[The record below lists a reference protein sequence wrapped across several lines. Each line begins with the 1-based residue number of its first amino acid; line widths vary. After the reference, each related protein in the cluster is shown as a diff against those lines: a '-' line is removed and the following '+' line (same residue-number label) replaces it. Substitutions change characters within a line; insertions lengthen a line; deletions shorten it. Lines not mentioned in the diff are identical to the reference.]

1 MNDIIKQNTITQ
13 SVLNAENILK
23 KGYLSSAQE
32 QHLVKINYP
41 IESSDDKFA
50 DSLNENVRFF
60 DITQIVLN
68 KNENMRDKL
77 VSVFNAVGNVGA
89 SILFQID
96 GKKDK
101 VSIRIGVRR
110 NFDNIDKGLAQEIL
124 KNSLE
129 GNFPGSILKCLTT
142 DELNGIVHNFDT
154 GLRVVSVTDIAG
166 LRSENESKDRQFM
179 QGIEKVV
186 EALKGK
192 EYSMLLIADPISMA
206 DLNMSRR
213 ALENVYSSLVPFS
226 ESEFSFGE
234 NQSESINA
242 SVSKSMTE
250 TLSEG
255 ISESI
260 SHTNGKSYSRAFGT
274 SYSHTDG
281 KSYSTTEGYSDT
293 TSSNVNVG
301 ASIIVANA
309 GVSRGK
315 SRSENYSTTRTENY
329 SNQYGVNQ
337 TNTSSENSART
348 DGITNTQNTSI
359 STSMTQTQGVTQNV
373 GTSQN
378 IQVKFENH
386 TIKKMLERID
396 KTLERYDKCADLG
409 AWNCAMYC
417 VGEKSTAQIC
427 ASIYR
432 SIIRGENSSLENS
445 AMILWEQDQNI
456 NIMEALK
463 HMQHPRLNVNH
474 VEVTPGALINSAELA
489 IHAGLPNKSIA
500 GIPVIECAEFGR
512 VVSSYIPKN
521 NESKINLGNIFHMLK
536 DEKIP
541 VELNVKSLCSHT
553 FITGST
559 GSGKSNTVYRIL
571 DNLPSEV
578 NYLVIEPAKGEY
590 KNVFGSKA
598 KVYGTN
604 PSLTELLKINP
615 FSFPKE
621 IHVLEHIDR
630 LIEIF
635 NVCWPMYAAMPAVLK
650 DAVEKSYEDA
660 GWNLTSST
668 NVYSKNLYPEFS
680 DVARNIKS
688 IIDSSE
694 YDAENKGAY
703 KGSLLTRLKSLTNG
717 LNGLIFNRDEISNE
731 ELFDKNVIVDLSR
744 VGSAETKSLIMGVL
758 VLKLQEYRMSNA
770 NGMNSELK
778 HITVL
783 EEAHNL
789 LKRTS
794 TEQSSESANLIGKS
808 VEMLTNAIAEMRTY
822 GEGFIIADQAPALL
836 DMAVIRNTNTKIIM
850 RLPDQDD
857 RELVGKA
864 ANLNDDQITELAKL
878 PCGVAAV
885 YQNEWIEPVLCKVD
899 EFAKIENA
907 YSYEIQDKK
916 IEQVDY
922 NSRVEIAK
930 ILFGA
935 KPNEVPNTDLF
946 KKLSE
951 LNLKDAT
958 KVLIIKYLNN
968 NLKAP
973 NMLYLAPIIVE
984 LFPRTYRAFIDSY
997 KAQTSDTN
1005 KWSVDVDEALKL
1017 EIAMNIEDNLRKDI
1031 RQCIITNCLYH
1042 ELGRVDELEKWS
1054 SEGGKLA

>member
-1 MNDIIKQNTITQ
+1 MNDV
-13 SVLNAENILK
+13 VLTKENSMLEKAFENADIALSK
-23 KGYLSSAQE
+23 SYLSNLTNGEVLSMISNFND
-32 QHLVKINYP
+32 IN
-41 IESSDDKFA
+41 SF
-50 DSLNENVRFF
+50 VRFF
-60 DITQIVLN
+60 KLGQIITN
-68 KNENMRDKL
+68 KSENMRDKL
-77 VSVFNAVGNVGA
+77 SNVFHSVWNANG
-89 SILFQID
+89 SILLLIK
-96 GKKDK
+96 GKKDSTEIYMGIK
-101 VSIRIGVRR
+101 NVL
-110 NFDNIDKGLAQEIL
+110 FDDSDDGINHTTLLSEIL
-124 KNSLE
+124 ENNLKA
-129 GNFPGSILKCLTT
+129 NFPGTKS
-142 DELNGIVHNFDT
+142 ELIRKPKVEEL
-154 GLRVVSVTDIAG
+154 LRDISNSSTVASVSDIAA
-166 LRSENESKDRQFM
+166 LQSEEENKDRVFI
-179 QGIEKVV
+179 QGIEKLID
-186 EALKGK
+186 AMNGN
-192 EYSMLLIADPISMA
+192 EYTMLLIADPVSQNDLKMA
-206 DLNMSRR
+206 KL
-213 ALENVYSSLVPFS
+213 ALESQYSHLVPFS
-226 ESEFSFGE
+226 EVQITLGE
-234 NQSESINA
+234 NA
-242 SVSKSMTE
+242 SVATGETLTKSYTK

-255 ISESI
+255 VTNTIT
-260 SHTNGKSYSRAFGT
+260 HTSGT
-274 SYSHTDG
+274 SKNISRSGTAIGASAGAGAGAAIGTAVPVVGTILGGAVGGAIGGVLGALTYGDRSEGTNESDSIA
-281 KSYSTTEGYSDT
+281 KATTTT
-293 TSSNVNVG
+293 TSTAEGNSE
-301 ASIIVANA
+301 ATSKTITLSKSK
-309 GVSRGK
+309 GVQIK
-315 SRSENYSTTRTENY
+315 TENH
-329 SNQYGVNQ
+329 
-337 TNTSSENSART
+337 
-348 DGITNTQNTSI
+348 SI
-359 STSMTQTQGVTQNV
+359 
-373 GTSQN
+373 
-378 IQVKFENH
+378 KR
-386 TIKKMLERID
+386 MLEKID
-396 KTLERYDKCADLG
+396 ETLKRLDECSDIG
-409 AWNCAMYC
+409 MWNCAMYC
-417 VGEKSTAQIC
+417 ISDSEYVSRLAASTYQ
-427 ASIYR
+427 SL
-432 SIIRGENSSLENS
+432 IRGKNSSLENG
-445 AMILWEQDQNI
+445 AI
-456 NIMEALK
+456 NIWRDDGKDKIMPYLT
-463 HMQHPRLNVNH
+463 HMCHPKIRVNEL
-474 VEVTPGALINSAELA
+474 EVTPGTLVSSLELA

-512 VVSSYIPKN
+512 TVSSYDTQN
-521 NESKINLGNIFHMLK
+521 SGAKIELGKIFHMHSEEEL
-536 DEKIP
+536 P
-541 VELNVKSLCSHT
+541 VNLSAKSLCSHT

-571 DNLPSEV
+571 SNLSKLPSKV

-590 KNVFGSKA
+590 KNIFGKEA

-660 GWNLTSST
+660 GWDLTNST
-668 NVYSKNLYPEFS
+668 NAYGENLYPEFS

-717 LNGLIFNRDEISNE
+717 LNGLIFNRDEISSE

-907 YSYEIQDKK
+907 YSYEIQDEK

-968 NLKAP
+968 NLKSP

-1054 SEGGKLA
+1054 LEGGKLA

>member
-1 MNDIIKQNTITQ
+1 MNDV
-13 SVLNAENILK
+13 VLTKENSMLEKAFENADIALSK
-23 KGYLSSAQE
+23 SYLSNLTNGEVLSIK
-32 QHLVKINYP
+32 LDSNDIN
-41 IESSDDKFA
+41 SV
-50 DSLNENVRFF
+50 VRFF
-60 DITQIVLN
+60 SIGQIVTN
-68 KNENMRDKL
+68 KSENMRDKL
-77 VSVFNAVGNVGA
+77 SNVFHSVWNADG
-89 SILFQID
+89 SILLLIK
-96 GKKDK
+96 GKKDSTEIYMGIK
-101 VSIRIGVRR
+101 NVL
-110 NFDNIDKGLAQEIL
+110 FDGSDNDINHTTLLSEIL
-124 KNSLE
+124 ENNLKA
-129 GNFPGSILKCLTT
+129 NFPGTKS
-142 DELNGIVHNFDT
+142 ELIKKPKVEEL
-154 GLRVVSVTDIAG
+154 LRDISNSSTVASVSDIAA
-166 LRSENESKDRQFM
+166 LQSEEENKDRVFI
-179 QGIEKVV
+179 QGIEKLID
-186 EALKGK
+186 AMNGD
-192 EYSMLLIADPISMA
+192 EYTMLLIADPVSQNDLKMA
-206 DLNMSRR
+206 KL
-213 ALENVYSSLVPFS
+213 ALESQYSQLVPFS
-226 ESEFSFGE
+226 EVQITLGE
-234 NQSESINA
+234 NA
-242 SVSKSMTE
+242 SVAAGETLTKSYTK

-255 ISESI
+255 VTNTITHTSGTSKNISRSGTAIGASMGAGAGAVIGSVVPVVGTILGGAVGGAVGGVLGALTYGDRSEGTNESDSIAKATTTTTSTAEGSSESKSKTI
-260 SHTNGKSYSRAFGT
+260 TLGKS
-274 SYSHTDG
+274 
-281 KSYSTTEGYSDT
+281 KS
-293 TSSNVNVG
+293 VQ
-301 ASIIVANA
+301 I
-309 GVSRGK
+309 K
-315 SRSENYSTTRTENY
+315 TENH
-329 SNQYGVNQ
+329 
-337 TNTSSENSART
+337 
-348 DGITNTQNTSI
+348 SI
-359 STSMTQTQGVTQNV
+359 
-373 GTSQN
+373 
-378 IQVKFENH
+378 KR
-386 TIKKMLERID
+386 MLEKID
-396 KTLERYDKCADLG
+396 ETLKRLDECSDIG
-409 AWNCAMYC
+409 MWNCAMYC
-417 VGEKSTAQIC
+417 ISDSDYVSRLAASTYQ
-427 ASIYR
+427 SL
-432 SIIRGENSSLENS
+432 IRGKNSSLENG
-445 AMILWEQDQNI
+445 AI
-456 NIMEALK
+456 NIWRDDSKDKIMPYLT
-463 HMQHPRLNVNH
+463 HMCHPKIRVNEL
-474 VEVTPGALINSAELA
+474 EVTPGTLVSSLELA

-512 VVSSYIPKN
+512 TVLSYDAQN
-521 NESKINLGNIFHMLK
+521 SGAKIELGKIFHMHSEEEL
-536 DEKIP
+536 P
-541 VELNVKSLCSHT
+541 VNLLAKSLCSHT

-668 NVYSKNLYPEFS
+668 NAYSKNLYPEFS

-694 YDAENKGAY
+694 YNAENKGAY

-717 LNGLIFNRDEISNE
+717 LNGLIFNRDEISSE

-770 NGMNSELK
+770 NSMNSELK

-794 TEQSSESANLIGKS
+794 TEQSSEVSNLIGKS

-850 RLPDQDD
+850 RLPDQGD

-864 ANLNDDQITELAKL
+864 ANLNDDQIIELAKL

-885 YQNEWIEPVLCKVD
+885 YQNEWVEPVLCKVD

-907 YSYEIQDKK
+907 YSYESQDKK
-916 IEQVDY
+916 IEQIDY
-922 NSRVEIAK
+922 NGRVEIAK
-930 ILFGA
+930 ILFGT
-935 KPNEVPNTDLF
+935 KPNEISNIDLF

-951 LNLKDAT
+951 LNLKDST
-958 KVLIIKYLNN
+958 KVLSIKYLNN
-968 NLKAP
+968 KLGEP
-973 NMLYLAPIIVE
+973 NMLYLAPIIAE
-984 LFPRTYRAFIDSY
+984 LFPKTYEIFSSSY
-997 KAQTSDTN
+997 KTQNSDTK

-1031 RQCIITNCLYH
+1031 RQCIITNYLYH

-1054 SEGGKLA
+1054 LEGGKLA

>member
-1 MNDIIKQNTITQ
+1 MNDV
-13 SVLNAENILK
+13 VLTKENSMLEKAFENADIALSK
-23 KGYLSSAQE
+23 SYLSNLTNGEVLSI
-32 QHLVKINYP
+32 KSDSNDIN
-41 IESSDDKFA
+41 SV
-50 DSLNENVRFF
+50 VRFF
-60 DITQIVLN
+60 SIGQIVTN
-68 KNENMRDKL
+68 KSENMRDKL
-77 VSVFNAVGNVGA
+77 SNVFHSVWNADG
-89 SILFQID
+89 SILLLIK
-96 GKKDK
+96 GKKDSTEIYMGIK
-101 VSIRIGVRR
+101 NVL
-110 NFDNIDKGLAQEIL
+110 FDGSDDGINHTTLLSEIL
-124 KNSLE
+124 ENNLKA
-129 GNFPGSILKCLTT
+129 NFPGTKS
-142 DELNGIVHNFDT
+142 ELIKKPKVEEL
-154 GLRVVSVTDIAG
+154 LRDISNSSTVASVSDIAA
-166 LRSENESKDRQFM
+166 LQIEEENKDRVFI
-179 QGIEKVV
+179 QGIEKLID
-186 EALKGK
+186 AMNGD
-192 EYSMLLIADPISMA
+192 EYTMLLIADPVSQN
-206 DLNMSRR
+206 DLKLAKL
-213 ALENVYSSLVPFS
+213 ALESQYSQLVPFS
-226 ESEFSFGE
+226 EVQITLGE
-234 NQSESINA
+234 NA
-242 SVSKSMTE
+242 SVAAGETLTKSYTK

-255 ISESI
+255 VTNTIT
-260 SHTNGKSYSRAFGT
+260 HTSGT
-274 SYSHTDG
+274 SKTISRSGTAI
-281 KSYSTTEGYSDT
+281 
-293 TSSNVNVG
+293 G
-301 ASIIVANA
+301 ASMGTGA
-309 GVSRGK
+309 GAAIGSFVPGVGTILGGFVGGAIGGVLGALTYGD
-315 SRSENYSTTRTENY
+315 RSEGTNESDSIAKATT
-329 SNQYGVNQ
+329 
-337 TNTSSENSART
+337 TNTSIAEGSSKT
-348 DGITNTQNTSI
+348 KSKTITLGKSKSVQIKT
-359 STSMTQTQGVTQNV
+359 
-373 GTSQN
+373 
-378 IQVKFENH
+378 ENH
-386 TIKKMLERID
+386 SIKRMLEKID
-396 KTLERYDKCADLG
+396 ETLKRLDECSDIG
-409 AWNCAMYC
+409 MWNCAMYC
-417 VGEKSTAQIC
+417 ISDSDYVSRLAASTYQ
-427 ASIYR
+427 SL
-432 SIIRGENSSLENS
+432 IRGKNSSLENG
-445 AMILWEQDQNI
+445 AI
-456 NIMEALK
+456 NIWRDDSKDKIMPYLT
-463 HMQHPRLNVNH
+463 HMCHPKIRVNEL
-474 VEVTPGALINSAELA
+474 EVTPGTLVSSLELA

-512 VVSSYIPKN
+512 TVLSYDAQN
-521 NESKINLGNIFHMLK
+521 SGAKIELGKIFHMHNEEEL
-536 DEKIP
+536 P
-541 VELNVKSLCSHT
+541 VNLSAKSLCSHT

-590 KNVFGSKA
+590 KNVFGKKA

-668 NVYSKNLYPEFS
+668 NAYSKNLYPEFS

-717 LNGLIFNRDEISNE
+717 LNGLIFNRDEISSE

-770 NGMNSELK
+770 NSMNSELK

-850 RLPDQDD
+850 RLPDQGD

-864 ANLNDDQITELAKL
+864 ANLNDDQIIELAKL

-885 YQNEWIEPVLCKVD
+885 YQNEWVEPVLCKVD

-907 YSYEIQDKK
+907 YSYESQDKK
-916 IEQVDY
+916 REQIDY
-922 NSRVEIAK
+922 NGRVEIAK

-935 KPNEVPNTDLF
+935 KPNEISNIDLF

-951 LNLKDAT
+951 LNLKDST
-958 KVLIIKYLNN
+958 KVLSIKYLNN
-968 NLKAP
+968 KLGEP
-973 NMLYLAPIIVE
+973 NMLYLAPIIAE
-984 LFPRTYRAFIDSY
+984 LFPKTYEIFSSSY
-997 KAQTSDTN
+997 KTQNSDTK

-1031 RQCIITNCLYH
+1031 RQCIITNYLYH

-1054 SEGGKLA
+1054 LEGGKLA

>member
-1 MNDIIKQNTITQ
+1 MSNMLGTINLSE
-13 SVLNAENILK
+13 SVFDAQELLTKA
-23 KGYLSSAQE
+23 YLSNQE
-32 QHLVKINYP
+32 ERSLVKVDYP
-41 IESSDDKFA
+41 L
-50 DSLNENVRFF
+50 DSTHQDFIKDLNENIRFF
-60 DITQIVLN
+60 DITKIVLN

-77 VSVFNAVGNVGA
+77 ISVFNAIGNFGA
-89 SILFQID
+89 SLLFQIE
-96 GKKDK
+96 GRKDR
-101 VSIRIGVRR
+101 VFIRIGIRR
-110 NFDNIDKGLAQEIL
+110 NFDNADKSTTTNVLKDSIL
-124 KNSLE
+124 
-129 GNFPGSILKCLTT
+129 GNFPGI
-142 DELNGIVHNFDT
+142 ELNPVNDLNSVIGK
-154 GLRVVSVTDIAG
+154 LKSSQRVVSVTDIAG
-166 LRSENESKDRQFM
+166 LRAQSENKDNDFV
-179 QGIEKVV
+179 QGIEKVI

-192 EYSMLLIADPISMA
+192 EYSMLLIADPITSA
-206 DLNMSRR
+206 DLNTSKK
-213 ALENVYSSLVPFS
+213 ALEDVYSALVPYC
-226 ESEFSFGE
+226 ESEFSFSQH
-234 NQSESINA
+234 QSESINE
-242 SVSKSMTE
+242 SVSKSITK
-250 TLSEG
+250 T
-255 ISESI
+255 ISQSI
-260 SHTNGKSYSRAFGT
+260 AKSVSHTTGKNYSRTSGKSQ
-274 SYSHTDG
+274 SHTDG
-281 KSYSTTEGYSDT
+281 TSTGNSVGVSANASGIFVAGEIPITIGGGVNYSRNWGENHSDT
-293 TSSNVNVG
+293 IGVNSSTSRGEQTSKTDG
-301 ASIIVANA
+301 TIDTK
-309 GVSRGK
+309 GVSNSLSK
-315 SRSENYSTTRTENY
+315 TTSQST
-329 SNQYGVNQ
+329 GQ
-337 TNTSSENSART
+337 TS
-348 DGITNTQNTSI
+348 
-359 STSMTQTQGVTQNV
+359 

-378 IQVKFENH
+378 IQIKFENH

-396 KTLERYDKCADLG
+396 KILERYDNCADVG

-417 VGEKSTAQIC
+417 LGDKATAQIC

-432 SIIRGENSSLENS
+432 SVIRGENSSLENS
-445 AMILWEQDQNI
+445 AMILWDEKQNYNVI
-456 NIMEALK
+456 EALR
-463 HMQHPRLNVNH
+463 HMQHPRFNVND
-474 VEVTPGALINSAELA
+474 VEVTPAALISSSELA
-489 IHAGLPNKSIA
+489 IHAGLPNKSIP

-512 VVSSYIPKN
+512 TVSSYDTQD
-521 NESKINLGNIFHMLK
+521 SGDKIELGKIFHMHSEEEL
-536 DEKIP
+536 P
-541 VELNVKSLCSHT
+541 VNLSAKSLCSHT

-571 DNLPSEV
+571 DKLPSEV
-578 NYLVIEPAKGEY
+578 SFLVVEPAKGEY

-598 KVYGTN
+598 KVYGAN

-660 GWNLTSST
+660 GWDLTNST
-668 NVYSKNLYPEFS
+668 NAYGENLYPEFS

-770 NGMNSELK
+770 NGMNSDLK

-899 EFAKIENA
+899 EFAKIKNA
-907 YSYEIQDKK
+907 YSHEIQDEK

-973 NMLYLAPIIVE
+973 NMLYLAPIIAE
-984 LFPRTYRAFIDSY
+984 LFPRTYKAFIDSY

-1054 SEGGKLA
+1054 LEGGKLA

>member
-1 MNDIIKQNTITQ
+1 MNDV
-13 SVLNAENILK
+13 VLTKENSMLEKAFENADIALSK
-23 KGYLSSAQE
+23 SYLSNLTNSE
-32 QHLVKINYP
+32 VLSMISNFNDIN
-41 IESSDDKFA
+41 SF
-50 DSLNENVRFF
+50 VRFF
-60 DITQIVLN
+60 KLGQIITN

-77 VSVFNAVGNVGA
+77 SNVFHSVWNADG
-89 SILFQID
+89 SILLLIK
-96 GKKDK
+96 GKKDSTEIYMGIK
-101 VSIRIGVRR
+101 NVL
-110 NFDNIDKGLAQEIL
+110 FDGSDDGINHTRLLSEIL
-124 KNSLE
+124 KNNLKA
-129 GNFPGSILKCLTT
+129 NFPGTKS
-142 DELNGIVHNFDT
+142 ELIKKSKVEEL
-154 GLRVVSVTDIAG
+154 LRDISNSSTVASVSDIAA
-166 LRSENESKDRQFM
+166 LQSEEENKDRVFI
-179 QGIEKVV
+179 QGIEKLID
-186 EALKGK
+186 AMNGD
-192 EYSMLLIADPISMA
+192 EYTMLLIADPVSQNDLKMA
-206 DLNMSRR
+206 KL
-213 ALENVYSSLVPFS
+213 ALESQYSHLVPFS
-226 ESEFSFGE
+226 EVQITLGE
-234 NQSESINA
+234 NA
-242 SVSKSMTE
+242 SVATGETLTKSYTK

-255 ISESI
+255 VTNTITHTSGTSKNISRSGTAIGAGAGAVIGSAVPVIGTILGATFGALLGALTYGDRSEGTNESDSI
-260 SHTNGKSYSRAFGT
+260 AKATTTTTSTAEGNSEATSKTITLGKS
-274 SYSHTDG
+274 
-281 KSYSTTEGYSDT
+281 K
-293 TSSNVNVG
+293 
-301 ASIIVANA
+301 
-309 GVSRGK
+309 GVQIK
-315 SRSENYSTTRTENY
+315 TENH
-329 SNQYGVNQ
+329 
-337 TNTSSENSART
+337 
-348 DGITNTQNTSI
+348 SI
-359 STSMTQTQGVTQNV
+359 
-373 GTSQN
+373 
-378 IQVKFENH
+378 KR
-386 TIKKMLERID
+386 MLEKID
-396 KTLERYDKCADLG
+396 ETLKRLDECSDIG
-409 AWNCAMYC
+409 MWNCAMYC
-417 VGEKSTAQIC
+417 ISDSEYVSRLAASTYQ
-427 ASIYR
+427 SL
-432 SIIRGENSSLENS
+432 IRGKNSSLENG
-445 AMILWEQDQNI
+445 AI
-456 NIMEALK
+456 NIWRDDSKDKIMPYLT
-463 HMQHPRLNVNH
+463 HMCHPKIRVNEL
-474 VEVTPGALINSAELA
+474 EVTPGALVSSLELA

-500 GIPVIECAEFGR
+500 GIPVIDCAEFGR
-512 VVSSYIPKN
+512 TVSSYDTQN
-521 NESKINLGNIFHMLK
+521 SGAKIELGKIFHMHSK
-536 DEKIP
+536 E
-541 VELNVKSLCSHT
+541 ELLVNLSAKSLCSHT

-559 GSGKSNTVYRIL
+559 GSGKSNTVYGIL
-571 DNLPSEV
+571 NKLPSEV
-578 NYLVIEPAKGEY
+578 KFLVVEPAKGEY
-590 KNVFGSKA
+590 KNVFGNKA

-660 GWNLTSST
+660 GWDLTNST
-668 NVYSKNLYPEFS
+668 NAYGENLYPEFS

-688 IIDSSE
+688 IIDLSE

-717 LNGLIFNRDEISNE
+717 LNGLIFNRDEISSE

-744 VGSAETKSLIMGVL
+744 VGSAETKSLIMGIL

-907 YSYEIQDKK
+907 YSYEIQDEK

-935 KPNEVPNTDLF
+935 KPNEVLNMDLF

-984 LFPRTYRAFIDSY
+984 LFPRTYKAFIDSY

-1054 SEGGKLA
+1054 LEGGKLA

>member
-1 MNDIIKQNTITQ
+1 MNDV
-13 SVLNAENILK
+13 VLTKENSMLEKAFENADIALSK
-23 KGYLSSAQE
+23 SYLSNLTNGEVLSIKTNSND
-32 QHLVKINYP
+32 VN
-41 IESSDDKFA
+41 SV
-50 DSLNENVRFF
+50 VRFF
-60 DITQIVLN
+60 SIGQIITN
-68 KNENMRDKL
+68 KSENMRDKL
-77 VSVFNAVGNVGA
+77 SNVFHSVWNANG
-89 SILFQID
+89 SILLLIK
-96 GKKDK
+96 GKKDSTEIYMGIK
-101 VSIRIGVRR
+101 NVL
-110 NFDNIDKGLAQEIL
+110 FDDSDDGINHTTLLSEIL
-124 KNSLE
+124 ENNLKA
-129 GNFPGSILKCLTT
+129 NFPGTKS
-142 DELNGIVHNFDT
+142 ELVRKPKVEELLISLSNSSTVAS
-154 GLRVVSVTDIAG
+154 VSDIAA
-166 LRSENESKDRQFM
+166 LQSEEENKDRVFI
-179 QGIEKVV
+179 QGIEKLID
-186 EALKGK
+186 AMNGD
-192 EYSMLLIADPISMA
+192 EYTMLLIADPVSQNDLKMA
-206 DLNMSRR
+206 KL
-213 ALENVYSSLVPFS
+213 ALESQYSQLVPFS
-226 ESEFSFGE
+226 EVQITLGE
-234 NQSESINA
+234 NA
-242 SVSKSMTE
+242 SVAAGETLTKSYTK

-255 ISESI
+255 VTNTITHTSGTSKNISRSGTAIGAGAGAVIGSAVPVIGTILGATFGALLGALTYGDRSEGTNESDSI
-260 SHTNGKSYSRAFGT
+260 AKATTTTTSTAEGSSEATSKTITLGKS
-274 SYSHTDG
+274 
-281 KSYSTTEGYSDT
+281 KS
-293 TSSNVNVG
+293 VQ
-301 ASIIVANA
+301 I
-309 GVSRGK
+309 K
-315 SRSENYSTTRTENY
+315 TENH
-329 SNQYGVNQ
+329 
-337 TNTSSENSART
+337 
-348 DGITNTQNTSI
+348 SI
-359 STSMTQTQGVTQNV
+359 
-373 GTSQN
+373 
-378 IQVKFENH
+378 KR
-386 TIKKMLERID
+386 MLEKID
-396 KTLERYDKCADLG
+396 ETLKRLDECSDIG
-409 AWNCAMYC
+409 MWNCAMYC
-417 VGEKSTAQIC
+417 ISDSEYVSRLAASTYQ
-427 ASIYR
+427 SL
-432 SIIRGENSSLENS
+432 IRGKNSSLENG
-445 AMILWEQDQNI
+445 AI
-456 NIMEALK
+456 NIWRDDGKDKIMPYLT
-463 HMQHPRLNVNH
+463 HMCHPKIRVNEL
-474 VEVTPGALINSAELA
+474 EVTPGTLVSSLELA

-512 VVSSYIPKN
+512 TVSSYDTQN
-521 NESKINLGNIFHMLK
+521 SGAKIELGKIFHMHSEEEL
-536 DEKIP
+536 P
-541 VELNVKSLCSHT
+541 VNLSAKSLCSHT

-559 GSGKSNTVYRIL
+559 GSGKSNTVYKIL
-571 DNLPSEV
+571 ENLPSDV
-578 NYLVIEPAKGEY
+578 KFLVVEPAKGEY

-660 GWNLTSST
+660 GWDLTNST
-668 NVYSKNLYPEFS
+668 NAYGENLYPEFS

-694 YDAENKGAY
+694 YNAENKGAY

-717 LNGLIFNRDEISNE
+717 LNGLIFNRDEISSE

-744 VGSAETKSLIMGVL
+744 VGSTETKSLIMGIL

-864 ANLNDDQITELAKL
+864 ANLNDDQIAELAKL

-968 NLKAP
+968 NLKSP

-1054 SEGGKLA
+1054 LEGGKLA

>member
-1 MNDIIKQNTITQ
+1 MNDV
-13 SVLNAENILK
+13 VLTKENSMLEKAFENADIALSK
-23 KGYLSSAQE
+23 SYLSNLTNGEVLSIKTNSND
-32 QHLVKINYP
+32 VN
-41 IESSDDKFA
+41 SV
-50 DSLNENVRFF
+50 VRFF
-60 DITQIVLN
+60 SIGQIITN
-68 KNENMRDKL
+68 KSENMRDKL
-77 VSVFNAVGNVGA
+77 SNVFHSVWNANG
-89 SILFQID
+89 SILLLIK
-96 GKKDK
+96 GKKDSTEIYMGIK
-101 VSIRIGVRR
+101 NVL
-110 NFDNIDKGLAQEIL
+110 FDDSDDGINHTTLLSEIL
-124 KNSLE
+124 ENNLKA
-129 GNFPGSILKCLTT
+129 NFPGTKS
-142 DELNGIVHNFDT
+142 ELIRKPKVEEL
-154 GLRVVSVTDIAG
+154 LRDISNSSTVASVSDIAA
-166 LRSENESKDRQFM
+166 LQSEEENKDRVFI
-179 QGIEKVV
+179 QGIEKLID
-186 EALKGK
+186 AMNGD
-192 EYSMLLIADPISMA
+192 EYTMLLIADPVSQN
-206 DLNMSRR
+206 DLKLAKL
-213 ALENVYSSLVPFS
+213 ALESQYSQLVPFS
-226 ESEFSFGE
+226 EVQITLGE
-234 NQSESINA
+234 NA
-242 SVSKSMTE
+242 SVAAGETLTKSYTK

-255 ISESI
+255 VTNTITHTSGTSKNISRSGAAIGASAGAGAGAVAGTVAAPGVGTILGGAVGGAIGGVLGALTYGDRSEGTNESDSIAKATTTTTSTAEGNSESKSKTI
-260 SHTNGKSYSRAFGT
+260 TLGKS
-274 SYSHTDG
+274 
-281 KSYSTTEGYSDT
+281 K
-293 TSSNVNVG
+293 
-301 ASIIVANA
+301 
-309 GVSRGK
+309 GVQIK
-315 SRSENYSTTRTENY
+315 TENH
-329 SNQYGVNQ
+329 
-337 TNTSSENSART
+337 
-348 DGITNTQNTSI
+348 SI
-359 STSMTQTQGVTQNV
+359 
-373 GTSQN
+373 
-378 IQVKFENH
+378 KR
-386 TIKKMLERID
+386 MLEKID
-396 KTLERYDKCADLG
+396 ETLKRLDECSDIG
-409 AWNCAMYC
+409 MWNCAMYC
-417 VGEKSTAQIC
+417 ISDSEYVSRLAASTYQ
-427 ASIYR
+427 SL
-432 SIIRGENSSLENS
+432 IRGKNSSLENG
-445 AMILWEQDQNI
+445 AI
-456 NIMEALK
+456 NIWRDDSKDKIMPYLT
-463 HMQHPRLNVNH
+463 HMCHPKIRVNEL
-474 VEVTPGALINSAELA
+474 EVTPGTLVSSLELA

-512 VVSSYIPKN
+512 TVSSYDAQD
-521 NESKINLGNIFHMLK
+521 SGDKIELGKIFHMHSEEEL
-536 DEKIP
+536 P
-541 VELNVKSLCSHT
+541 VNLSAKSLCSHT

-571 DNLPSEV
+571 SNLSKLPSKV

-660 GWNLTSST
+660 GWDLTNST
-668 NVYSKNLYPEFS
+668 NAYGENLYPEFS

-694 YDAENKGAY
+694 YNAENKGAY

-717 LNGLIFNRDEISNE
+717 LNGLIFNRDEISSE

-744 VGSAETKSLIMGVL
+744 VGSAETKSLIMGIL

-907 YSYEIQDKK
+907 YSYEIQDEK

-984 LFPRTYRAFIDSY
+984 LFPRTYKAFIDSY

-1017 EIAMNIEDNLRKDI
+1017 EIAMSIEDNLRKDI
-1031 RQCIITNCLYH
+1031 RQCVITNCLYH

-1054 SEGGKLA
+1054 LEGGKLA

>member
-1 MNDIIKQNTITQ
+1 MDDVVLTKENSMLEKAFENADIALSK
-13 SVLNAENILK
+13 S
-23 KGYLSSAQE
+23 YLSNLTIGEVLEYKTSYSDINSA
-32 QHLVKINYP
+32 
-41 IESSDDKFA
+41 
-50 DSLNENVRFF
+50 VRFF
-60 DITQIVLN
+60 KIDQIVTN

-77 VSVFNAVGNVGA
+77 SNVFHSVWSANG
-89 SILFQID
+89 SILLLIK
-96 GKKDK
+96 GKKDSTEIYMGIK
-101 VSIRIGVRR
+101 
-110 NFDNIDKGLAQEIL
+110 NMLFDGSDDGINHTALLSEIL
-124 KNSLE
+124 ENNLKA
-129 GNFPGSILKCLTT
+129 NFPGTKS
-142 DELNGIVHNFDT
+142 ELIRKTEPEGKKRDLEEL
-154 GLRVVSVTDIAG
+154 LRDISNSSTVASVSDIAA
-166 LRSENESKDRQFM
+166 LQSEEENKDRVFI
-179 QGIEKVV
+179 QGIEKLID
-186 EALKGK
+186 AMNGD
-192 EYSMLLIADPISMA
+192 EYTMLLIADPVSQNDLKMA
-206 DLNMSRR
+206 KLS
-213 ALENVYSSLVPFS
+213 LENLYSSLVPYG
-226 ESEFSFGE
+226 ESQYTYGE
-234 NQSESINA
+234 NESQALNKSLSQGITRTITKSTTDTIN
-242 SVSKSMTE
+242 
-250 TLSEG
+250 
-255 ISESI
+255 
-260 SHTNGKSYSRAFGT
+260 HTIGT
-274 SYSHTDG
+274 SYSETIGGSFGISWG
-281 KSYSTTEGYSDT
+281 KSASIGFLGAGFSKNSGKSLSINYSKTDSVNKTMGNAHSISQGVSDSMSNTVTEGVTDT
-293 TSSNVNVG
+293 S
-301 ASIIVANA
+301 
-309 GVSRGK
+309 
-315 SRSENYSTTRTENY
+315 
-329 SNQYGVNQ
+329 
-337 TNTSSENSART
+337 
-348 DGITNTQNTSI
+348 GINN
-359 STSMTQTQGVTQNV
+359 G
-373 GTSQN
+373 
-378 IQVKFENH
+378 IQIRFENH
-386 TIKKMLERID
+386 SIKRMLEKID
-396 KTLERYDKCADLG
+396 ETLKRLDECSDIG
-409 AWNCAMYC
+409 MWNCAMYC
-417 VGEKSTAQIC
+417 ISDSEYVSRLAASTYQ
-427 ASIYR
+427 SL
-432 SIIRGENSSLENS
+432 IRGKNSSLENG
-445 AMILWEQDQNI
+445 AI
-456 NIMEALK
+456 NIWRDDGKDKIMPYLT
-463 HMQHPRLNVNH
+463 HMCHPKIRVNEL
-474 VEVTPGALINSAELA
+474 EVTPGALVSSLELA

-512 VVSSYIPKN
+512 TVSSYDTQN
-521 NESKINLGNIFHMLK
+521 SGAKIELGKIFHMHSEEEL
-536 DEKIP
+536 P
-541 VELNVKSLCSHT
+541 VNLSAKSLCSHT

-559 GSGKSNTVYRIL
+559 GSGKSNTVYGIL
-571 DNLPSEV
+571 NKLPSEV
-578 NYLVIEPAKGEY
+578 KFLVVEPAKGEY
-590 KNVFGSKA
+590 KNVFGNKA

-660 GWNLTSST
+660 GWDLTNST
-668 NVYSKNLYPEFS
+668 NAYGENLYPEFS

-717 LNGLIFNRDEISNE
+717 LNGLIFNRDEISSE

-770 NGMNSELK
+770 NGMNSDLK

-794 TEQSSESANLIGKS
+794 TEQSSESVNLIGKS

-973 NMLYLAPIIVE
+973 NMLYLSPIIVE

-1054 SEGGKLA
+1054 LEGGKLA